1 MQARCLSRLLIF
13 LLFTG
18 MSVTCAGALEA
29 VSVPL
34 NPATIDLTSIVQR
47 YADQGDRIQVSTA
60 PAADGIVRRIEVR
73 SEFQTGTSEWAVF
86 ALANT
91 SDEQIDRLLVAPYY
105 RLVGSGLFWPDL
117 GTARLIAVTPSE
129 GFAPDRLRS
138 TDSDIFRITL
148 DPGAIVT
155 FIVELRSPRLPQLH
169 LWDPEAFE
177 ETVNSY
183 TLYHGIVLGI
193 SALLALFLTVLF
205 VVRGSAMFP
214 ATASLA
220 WAVLAYISIDFGF
233 LSRVFNLAPSAEPTW
248 RAATEVMLAA
258 SLLVFLYTYLHL
270 HRWHVRYS
278 HVAIIW
284 LVGLIVLLGIIII
297 DPSVAAGAARLSLAG
312 TAIIGLFIVFYLSL
326 HNYDRAIMLIPT
338 WLVLVF
344 WVGAVWLA
352 ISGQIDNITVQ
363 PALAGG
369 LVLIVMLAAF
379 TIMQHAFA
387 GGALAQGLISDAEQK
402 ALALVGAGHTIWD
415 WDVARDRIEVG
426 HDIEAILGLN
436 RKALEGPARDW
447 LELMHPADRERYRVV
462 LDTVVEQARGR
473 IDQAFRMRAHDG
485 HYHWFSLKARPIVG
499 ADGEVMRCTGT
510 ISDITD
516 VKTATERLL
525 HDSIHD
531 NLTGAPNRQLL
542 LDRLEQLL
550 VRSRTG
556 GGQEPVLIAV
566 DLDHFK
572 DVNEAYGVS
581 VGDSVL
587 LAVSRRLSRLLQPHD
602 TLARIHGDSFGMILQ
617 LESDRAA
624 VESFAAEIG
633 KAIRSAITIGDST
646 IHLRASIGVVMP
658 GAAENAED
666 LLRFAEAGAFEAKRT
681 GGDCVAFYRAS
692 LGRQSDRLD
701 LETAL
706 GEALDK
712 GLIDL
717 AYQPIVRLSD
727 NSVAGYEALLRWE
740 HPQRGQISP
749 AEIIPVAENCGLI
762 AQLGVYVLERAARD
776 LAVWQNEVEGDDLPF
791 VSVNVSSRQ
800 LMRHDLINDVK
811 TVLAR
816 SGVAPETLKLEITE
830 SLVMQNPEF
839 SAQMLSRIRD
849 LGAGLSLDDFGTGYS
864 SLSYLQRFPFD
875 TIKIDRSFVNPNG
888 SSARPVILRSI
899 VALAHDLGMAVIA
912 EGAESEEDALQLE
925 QIGCD
930 FAQGYIFGR
939 PATASAVLRAIRSN
953 AKTVTVEEPAILGM
967 INRLKGGSS

>member
-1 MQARCLSRLLIF
+1 
-13 LLFTG
+13 

-426 HDIEAILGLN
+426 HDIEAILGLD

-462 LDTVVEQARGR
+462 LDTIVEQARGR

-510 ISDITD
+510 ISDVTD

-602 TLARIHGDSFGMILQ
+602 TLARIHGDSFGMIVQ
-617 LESDRAA
+617 SESDRAA

-633 KAIRSAITIGDST
+633 KAIRSAITIGNST

>member
-1 MQARCLSRLLIF
+1 
-13 LLFTG
+13 
-18 MSVTCAGALEA
+18 
-29 VSVPL
+29 
-34 NPATIDLTSIVQR
+34 
-47 YADQGDRIQVSTA
+47 
-60 PAADGIVRRIEVR
+60 
-73 SEFQTGTSEWAVF
+73 
-86 ALANT
+86 
-91 SDEQIDRLLVAPYY
+91 
-105 RLVGSGLFWPDL
+105 
-117 GTARLIAVTPSE
+117 
-129 GFAPDRLRS
+129 
-138 TDSDIFRITL
+138 
-148 DPGAIVT
+148 
-155 FIVELRSPRLPQLH
+155 
-169 LWDPEAFE
+169 
-177 ETVNSY
+177 
-183 TLYHGIVLGI
+183 
-193 SALLALFLTVLF
+193 
-205 VVRGSAMFP
+205 
-214 ATASLA
+214 
-220 WAVLAYISIDFGF
+220 
-233 LSRVFNLAPSAEPTW
+233 
-248 RAATEVMLAA
+248 
-258 SLLVFLYTYLHL
+258 
-270 HRWHVRYS
+270 
-278 HVAIIW
+278 
-284 LVGLIVLLGIIII
+284 
-297 DPSVAAGAARLSLAG
+297 
-312 TAIIGLFIVFYLSL
+312 
-326 HNYDRAIMLIPT
+326 MLIPT

-344 WVGAVWLA
+344 WVGAVWLT
-352 ISGQIDNITVQ
+352 ISGQIDNATVQ

-402 ALALVGAGHTIWD
+402 ALALIGAGHTIWD

-426 HDIEAILGLN
+426 HEVEAILGLQN
-436 RKALEGPARDW
+436 KALEGPAREW
-447 LELMHPADRERYRVV
+447 LEILHPADRDRYRVV
-462 LDTVVEQARGR
+462 LDTVVDQGRGR
-473 IDQAFRMRAHDG
+473 INQAFRMRAHDG
-485 HYHWFSLKARPIVG
+485 RYHWFSLKARPIVG
-499 ADGEVMRCTGT
+499 TDGEVMRCTGT

-550 VRSRTG
+550 VRSQSAG
-556 GGQEPVLIAV
+556 
-566 DLDHFK
+566 
-572 DVNEAYGVS
+572 
-581 VGDSVL
+581 GDSVL
-587 LAVSRRLSRLLQPHD
+587 LAISRRLSRLLRPQD
-602 TLARIHGDSFGMILQ
+602 TLARIHGDSFALILQ
-617 LESDRAA
+617 SEPDRSA
-624 VESFAAEIG
+624 VESFAAEIL
-633 KAIRSAITIGDST
+633 KAIKAAITIGDSA

-681 GGDCVAFYRAS
+681 GGDAVVFYRAA
-692 LGRQSDRLD
+692 LGRHSDRLD

-706 GEALDK
+706 REALEN

-740 HPQRGQISP
+740 HAQRGPISP
-749 AEIIPVAENCGLI
+749 TEIIPVAENCGLI
-762 AQLGVYVLERAARD
+762 AQLGIYVLERAARD
-776 LAVWQNEVEGDDLPF
+776 LAVWQNEAEGGDLPF

-839 SAQMLSRIRD
+839 SAQMLSRIKD

-912 EGAESEEDALQLE
+912 EGAESEEDALALE

-939 PATASAVLRAIRSN
+939 PATASAVLNAIRSK
-953 AKTVTVEEPAILGM
+953 AKTVKVEEPAILGM
-967 INRLKGGSS
+967 ISRLKGGLS

>member
-1 MQARCLSRLLIF
+1 
-13 LLFTG
+13 
-18 MSVTCAGALEA
+18 
-29 VSVPL
+29 
-34 NPATIDLTSIVQR
+34 
-47 YADQGDRIQVSTA
+47 
-60 PAADGIVRRIEVR
+60 
-73 SEFQTGTSEWAVF
+73 
-86 ALANT
+86 
-91 SDEQIDRLLVAPYY
+91 
-105 RLVGSGLFWPDL
+105 
-117 GTARLIAVTPSE
+117 
-129 GFAPDRLRS
+129 
-138 TDSDIFRITL
+138 
-148 DPGAIVT
+148 
-155 FIVELRSPRLPQLH
+155 
-169 LWDPEAFE
+169 
-177 ETVNSY
+177 
-183 TLYHGIVLGI
+183 
-193 SALLALFLTVLF
+193 
-205 VVRGSAMFP
+205 
-214 ATASLA
+214 
-220 WAVLAYISIDFGF
+220 
-233 LSRVFNLAPSAEPTW
+233 
-248 RAATEVMLAA
+248 
-258 SLLVFLYTYLHL
+258 
-270 HRWHVRYS
+270 
-278 HVAIIW
+278 
-284 LVGLIVLLGIIII
+284 
-297 DPSVAAGAARLSLAG
+297 
-312 TAIIGLFIVFYLSL
+312 
-326 HNYDRAIMLIPT
+326 
-338 WLVLVF
+338 
-344 WVGAVWLA
+344 
-352 ISGQIDNITVQ
+352 
-363 PALAGG
+363 
-369 LVLIVMLAAF
+369 
-379 TIMQHAFA
+379 
-387 GGALAQGLISDAEQK
+387 
-402 ALALVGAGHTIWD
+402 
-415 WDVARDRIEVG
+415 
-426 HDIEAILGLN
+426 
-436 RKALEGPARDW
+436 
-447 LELMHPADRERYRVV
+447 
-462 LDTVVEQARGR
+462 
-473 IDQAFRMRAHDG
+473 
-485 HYHWFSLKARPIVG
+485 
-499 ADGEVMRCTGT
+499 
-510 ISDITD
+510 
-516 VKTATERLL
+516 
-525 HDSIHD
+525 
-531 NLTGAPNRQLL
+531 
-542 LDRLEQLL
+542 
-550 VRSRTG
+550 
-556 GGQEPVLIAV
+556 
-566 DLDHFK
+566 
-572 DVNEAYGVS
+572 
-581 VGDSVL
+581 

-602 TLARIHGDSFGMILQ
+602 TLARIHGDSFGMIVQ
-617 LESDRAA
+617 SESDRAA

-633 KAIRSAITIGDST
+633 KAIRSAITIGNST

-776 LAVWQNEVEGDDLPF
+776 LAVWQNEAEGDDLPF